1 MSYLTSVDCSR
12 RGVLIEAWG
21 GQLRRDLATRDPATV
36 EHQDPVAERC

>member
-1 MSYLTSVDCSR
+1 MNYLTSVDCSR

-21 GQLRRDLATRDPATV
+21 GQLRRDLATV